1 MFYVP
6 FQQLF
11 FIGPIIYFYLQ
22 SLLNPIFKFQK
33 KQIIHLVP
41 GILYLLYSLL
51 IFANDCFIVKETYFY
66 SNGMDKD
73 FEQWYQISGQISMV
87 FYFLIS
93 LNYYF
98 NYKKLVV
105 AVSSNAN
112 ALLFEWIKNYL
123 IAFLIMLVLPI
134 LFDVLGIVFPEIKS
148 YEGSWWFYF
157 LYSIVLLYI
166 AITGYSN
173 NAITKI
179 GFQFKFYEQNLVYYL
194 TESLNS
200 NIIFENIVDIK
211 HEVVEDIDDKNL
223 LKWKTAIENLI
234 VSESLFKNS
243 ELTLI
248 EIAKKLEIN
257 IAIISKTV
265 NQEFGVNF
273 NDFVNNY
280 RVEAVKNSFAKGEH
294 KKSTLLGIAYDCG
307 FNSKATFNRAFKK
320 NTGKTPKE
328 YLEE

>member
-1 MFYVP
+1 
-6 FQQLF
+6 
-11 FIGPIIYFYLQ
+11 
-22 SLLNPIFKFQK
+22 
-33 KQIIHLVP
+33 
-41 GILYLLYSLL
+41 
-51 IFANDCFIVKETYFY
+51 
-66 SNGMDKD
+66 MDKD
-73 FEQWYQISGQISMV
+73 FEQWYQISGQISMS

-105 AVSSNAN
+105 EVSSNAN
-112 ALLFEWIKNYL
+112 ALLFEWIKKYL

-134 LFDVLGIVFPEIKS
+134 LFDVLGIFFPEIKS
-148 YEGSWWFYF
+148 YKGSWWFYF

-173 NAITKI
+173 NAITKK

-211 HEVVEDIDDKNL
+211 HEVVEDIDDKNV

-248 EIAKKLEIN
+248 EIAKKLKTN

-294 KKSTLLGIAYDCG
+294 KKFTLIGIAYDCG
-307 FNSKATFNRAFKK
+307 FNSKASFNRAFKK

-328 YLEE
+328 YLKE

>member
-1 MFYVP
+1 MRHDAWFCGLVGQSAVPRYFVLCPFPTVVFYRTYY
-6 FQQLF
+6 LF
-11 FIGPIIYFYLQ
+11 LFTKFIKPNIQI
-22 SLLNPIFKFQK
+22 SK

-73 FEQWYQISGQISMV
+73 FEQWYQISGQISMA

-105 AVSSNAN
+105 EVSSNAN

-148 YEGSWWFYF
+148 YKGSWWFYF

-173 NAITKI
+173 NAVTKI

-211 HEVVEDIDDKNL
+211 HEVAEDIDDKNV

-248 EIAKKLEIN
+248 EIAKKLETN
-257 IAIISKTV
+257 IAII
-265 NQEFGVNF
+265 
-273 NDFVNNY
+273 
-280 RVEAVKNSFAKGEH
+280 
-294 KKSTLLGIAYDCG
+294 
-307 FNSKATFNRAFKK
+307 
-320 NTGKTPKE
+320 
-328 YLEE
+328 

>member
-41 GILYLLYSLL
+41 SILYLLYCL
-51 IFANDCFIVKETYFY
+51 IIFVYDCFIVNETYFY

-105 AVSSNAN
+105 EVSSNAN

-134 LFDVLGIVFPEIKS
+134 LFDVLGIFFPEIKS
-148 YEGSWWFYF
+148 YKGSWWFYF

-211 HEVVEDIDDKNL
+211 HEAVEGIDDKNV

-234 VSESLFKNS
+234 VSESLYKNS

-248 EIAKKLEIN
+248 EIAKKLETN

-265 NQEFGVNF
+265 NQEFGCKF
-273 NDFVNNY
+273 Q
-280 RVEAVKNSFAKGEH
+280 
-294 KKSTLLGIAYDCG
+294 
-307 FNSKATFNRAFKK
+307 
-320 NTGKTPKE
+320 
-328 YLEE
+328 